1 MKKKFLSFLFA
12 ICLILPCAFIL
23 TACGGDPPPSDP
35 QSPVTSFGVTPGNV
49 EFFLR
54 DINAN
59 DVNDI
64 SEPVFNGGTN
74 KFSMWLSDIYN
85 RDSLKVFVNNA
96 EVEWTKLNDPEYETR
111 ALDYFNIRKVGTLTL
126 TNLKG
131 DIDITIAC
139 EEEEISLVFE
149 PQTIEADKMAILS
162 EFHFITKDDGGND
175 VETSFDTIAQDGYTI
190 KTTYSQVVAMEN
202 ELTGYTKGILVES
215 DKKMGYYNYYS
226 MIMSQNPENGDLVWD
241 SHICGTD
248 KYKSYM
254 LLSAA
259 NGLSK
264 EIALS
269 FNPEMIEV
277 TNLEIGGINA
287 NDSITTISHNAW
299 RADENTAVTIS
310 LNPYDGVDFSNAKL
324 LIYDSEIPFENVGGT
339 YQVTIPAGAMPVDY
353 YDNTTDE
360 KTSYYGGGFSPSSY
374 AIYVNGIDYSSA
386 TFHTIEFA
394 DVLDRNLSGVT
405 AIPYYSEFRYEEID
419 GEYFTY
425 YQSYYRHNESAIT
438 GFQFMNNET
447 RPDAITLR
455 EKIDGN
461 WSERTI
467 SIAEYYDLDPN
478 EYPDNEYIDNNVVD
492 DIDVVVK
499 FYGGILQS
507 ICIRFNVEYETE
519 IAPSFN

>member
-1 MKKKFLSFLFA
+1 
-12 ICLILPCAFIL
+12 
-23 TACGGDPPPSDP
+23 
-35 QSPVTSFGVTPGNV
+35 
-49 EFFLR
+49 
-54 DINAN
+54 
-59 DVNDI
+59 
-64 SEPVFNGGTN
+64 
-74 KFSMWLSDIYN
+74 
-85 RDSLKVFVNNA
+85 
-96 EVEWTKLNDPEYETR
+96 
-111 ALDYFNIRKVGTLTL
+111 
-126 TNLKG
+126 
-131 DIDITIAC
+131 
-139 EEEEISLVFE
+139 
-149 PQTIEADKMAILS
+149 
-162 EFHFITKDDGGND
+162 
-175 VETSFDTIAQDGYTI
+175 
-190 KTTYSQVVAMEN
+190 MEN

-226 MIMSQNPENGDLVWD
+226 MIMSQNPENGNVVWD

-254 LLSAA
+254 LMLPE

-277 TNLEIGGINA
+277 TNLEIGGMSA

-299 RADENTAVTIS
+299 NADENTAVTIS
-310 LNPYDGVDFSNAKL
+310 LNPYTGVDFSNAKL
-324 LIYDSEIPFENVGGT
+324 MIYDKEIPFENVGGT

-353 YDNTTDE
+353 YDNTTNE
-360 KTSYYGGGFSPSSY
+360 KTSYYGGGFSPSNY
-374 AIYVNGIDYSSA
+374 AIYVDGIDYSSA

-394 DVLDRNLSGVT
+394 DVLDRNLAGVT

-419 GEYFTY
+419 GYNYTY
-425 YQSYYRHNESAIT
+425 YQSYYRHNETAVT
-438 GFQFMNNET
+438 GFQFMNNEA
-447 RPDAITLR
+447 RPDAIILR

-467 SIAEYYDLDPN
+467 SIAEYYNLDPN

-499 FYGGILQS
+499 FYGGMLQS